1 MKPATTIPFFILFV
15 FQLVPESLE
24 TSIAD
29 DRYLRQNGED
39 NAVKMIPIRPQR
51 RSSSV
56 VVKKKKPLMFKYTWN
71 DPDVQTVHTYAAL
84 PATLNCSVKGR
95 LKPEVTWLR
104 SDQPIRNR
112 DERM

>member
-1 MKPATTIPFFILFV
+1 MAAGGSQLKMKPATTIPFFVLFV

-29 DRYLRQNGED
+29 DRYSRQNGED
-39 NAVKMIPIRPQR
+39 KAVKMIPIRPQ
-51 RSSSV
+51 
-56 VVKKKKPLMFKYTWN
+56 KKKPLMFKYTWN

>member
-1 MKPATTIPFFILFV
+1 MKPATTIPFFVLFV

-29 DRYLRQNGED
+29 ADRYLPGQNGEAD
-39 NAVKMIPIRPQR
+39 NAVKMIPIRA
-51 RSSSV
+51 
-56 VVKKKKPLMFKYTWN
+56 KKKRPLMFKYTWN

-95 LKPEVTWLR
+95 LKPDVKWLR
-104 SDQPIRNR
+104 SGQPILNRN
-112 DERM
+112 ERM